1 MPHVL
6 ILLASYNH
14 TVTDCAIK
22 RLMSS
27 DPKYLALL
35 EKFLVNTFFGYKEVG
50 KLFERIKNDKINWI
64 KKNGELGTDF
74 STYTNAHAKILNWV
88 FYVQFPGNW
97 FDIDIVLNDL

>member
-27 DPKYLALL
+27 DAKYLALL

-64 KKNGELGTDF
+64 KKNGELGTDLISESLWKARGYLCF
-74 STYTNAHAKILNWV
+74 SREQN
-88 FYVQFPGNW
+88 
-97 FDIDIVLNDL
+97 

>member
-27 DPKYLALL
+27 DSKYLALL

-64 KKNGELGTDF
+64 KKNGELGIDLTQMG
-74 STYTNAHAKILNWV
+74 YLWV
-88 FYVQFPGNW
+88 RKS
-97 FDIDIVLNDL
+97 IKSSSLTSA

>member
-74 STYTNAHAKILNWV
+74 PPTQTPTQNPEFHLETSLKNLKFKSCNL
-88 FYVQFPGNW
+88 
-97 FDIDIVLNDL
+97 

>member
-27 DPKYLALL
+27 DAKYLALL

-64 KKNGELGTDF
+64 KKNGELGTD
-74 STYTNAHAKILNWV
+74 STLTDFQEPLEGEMMFV
-88 FYVQFPGNW
+88 F
-97 FDIDIVLNDL
+97 LK